1 MPAISLAAS
10 WYWASV
16 SECRITQSFRLL
28 LFYLFIYFFLEIVHF
43 GTHCGVQADLECC
56 LLKPIKGIYNQD
68 KLVVYPTS
76 FINFLFIF
84 CFLRSHLNGHYLSPP
99 HTHILCLSI
108 YSANIFYFTNL
119 HLPSFTNVCGYFLVN
134 ISILFETGK
143 ET

>member
-43 GTHCGVQADLECC
+43 GTHCGVQADLERC

-84 CFLRSHLNGHYLSPP
+84 CFLRSHLNGHYLPP
-99 HTHILCLSI
+99 THTHFVFQFILQIFFISPTYTCLVSQM
-108 YSANIFYFTNL
+108 SVGT
-119 HLPSFTNVCGYFLVN
+119 S
-134 ISILFETGK
+134 
-143 ET
+143 